1 MKKTIASLLM
11 LLTSVAMM
19 AQESKWTLMPKAG
32 MTVSTLAGEDA
43 EYCSNVIGWTVGVDL
58 GRRLSERVDLTV
70 GVGFTKNQVS
80 DDIVPSVLPLKVYDE
95 GRMSFSYI
103 DVPIGISVKLW
114 KGLSA
119 SAGVQPSLMAAG
131 RERFFYDEYTTN
143 SFEDHLARLEEY
155 VSHADPA
162 TSKYTHFLKRDSED
176 GGGIRH
182 MSNKLNVSA
191 SIGLQYEYK
200 RVTLG
205 ARYHFGLTNVM
216 DTDKLPMYSHYPD
229 QSEFDGRHKDKMH
242 YLSLTLGYRLPL

>member
-1 MKKTIASLLM
+1 M

-43 EYCSNVIGWTVGVDL
+43 EYCSNAIGWTAGVDL
-58 GRRLSERVDLTV
+58 GRRLSERVELTA
-70 GVGFTKNQVS
+70 GLAFTKNQVS
-80 DDIVPSVLPLKVYDE
+80 DDIIPSVLPLKVYDE

-119 SAGVQPSLMAAG
+119 SAGVQPSLMTAG
-131 RERFFYDEYTTN
+131 NERFFYDEYACD
-143 SFEDHLARLEEY
+143 SFEDRVKFMSNPY
-155 VSHADPA
+155 SDPR
-162 TSKYTHFLKRDSED
+162 TSEYTHFLKRDSED

-191 SIGLQYEYK
+191 SIGLSYEYR

-229 QSEFDGRHKDKMH
+229 QSEFDGRHKDKMR

>member
-1 MKKTIASLLM
+1 MMFPL
-11 LLTSVAMM
+11 VAAT
-19 AQESKWTLMPKAG
+19 AQESNWTLMPKAG
-32 MTVSTLAGEDA
+32 MTVATLVGEDA
-43 EYCSNVIGWTVGVDL
+43 KFCSNAIGWTAGVDL
-58 GRRLSERVDLTV
+58 GRRLSERVELTL

-131 RERFFYDEYTTN
+131 KERFSYDEYTC
-143 SFEDHLARLEEY
+143 SSEDYMKYIMNPLSQYENPSTA
-155 VSHADPA
+155 
-162 TSKYTHFLKRDSED
+162 KYTQFVKRDSED
-176 GGGIRH
+176 DGIRH

-191 SIGLQYEYK
+191 SIGLQYEYR

-229 QSEFDGRHKDKMH
+229 QSEYDGRHKDKLR
-242 YLSLTLGYRLPL
+242 YLSLTLGYRIGL